1 MAHAITRSLTFRAG
15 LAMAGIVL
23 LALTSMLGSI
33 VIAETASGD
42 AAAINQAG
50 ALRMQAYRLL
60 ATRLQSGATPGQP
73 AAQIAALDRS
83 LTSPVI
89 TERLP
94 DDRQH
99 PLTRQYRSVVEQW
112 RDRLRPLMQDASTPP
127 SIATRRIG
135 GFVDQV
141 DRLVGQLQ
149 REAES
154 RIQLLRLFQGVILF
168 LTLGLVFLTMYKL
181 ATEVMPPLRDLL
193 KVVDR
198 SRRGDFAG
206 RTHYTAGDELGLLSR
221 TINQMNESLSQIYGE
236 LEARVEAKTAELQRS
251 NETLNLLYQTAR
263 QLNGAPAGDA
273 RYRRVLEQLAAVSGL
288 GPITLC
294 LAQADA
300 ERAYLRLSTKPGD
313 CPDFCRAP
321 ACKPCLDGSDDTAP
335 WVYRVPVSEA
345 GREFGVL
352 LLQYPPDSPPRRWQR
367 DLVETI
373 AGLIGTSISLA
384 QGYAEQRRLALMDE
398 RAVIA
403 RELHDSL
410 AQALSYL
417 KIQVARLQAQAR
429 RTGSDADTEAIVDE
443 LREGLNA
450 AYRQLRELLNTFRLK
465 MNEPGLEA
473 ALEETVR
480 EFERRGEPMI
490 HLAYRLGH
498 CPLSPNE
505 EVHTLQIV
513 REALSNVVHHARASH
528 CEVSLAT
535 DDQGQVAV
543 SVRDDGVGF
552 GGQDSQPNH
561 YGTIIMRERAASL
574 NGRLELREPPG
585 GGTEVHLC
593 FTPQLHQK
601 ATALPLPGDVR

>member
-1 MAHAITRSLTFRAG
+1 MAHVITRSLTFRAG

-23 LALTSMLGSI
+23 LALTSMLGAI

-60 ATRLQSGATPGQP
+60 ATRLQPGVSD
-73 AAQIAALDRS
+73 ARRTAQIAELERN
-83 LTSPVI
+83 LTSAAI

-94 DDRQH
+94 DARQH
-99 PLTRQYRSVVEQW
+99 PLNQQYQAVVEQW
-112 RDRLRPLMQDASTPP
+112 YDQLRPLLQDATTAPV
-127 SIATRRIG
+127 IATARVG
-135 GFVDQV
+135 DFVDQV

-181 ATEVMPPLRDLL
+181 ATEVMPPLRGLL

-251 NETLNLLYQTAR
+251 NETLNLLYQAAR

-273 RYRRVLEQLAAVSGL
+273 SYRRVLEQLAAVSGL

-294 LAQADA
+294 LAQSDA
-300 ERAYLRLSTKPGD
+300 ERAYLRLSTQPGD

-321 ACKPCLDGSDDTAP
+321 ACKPCLDGSDAAAP

-345 GREFGVL
+345 GREYGVL
-352 LLQYPPDSPPRRWQR
+352 LLQYPPETPPQRWQR

-373 AGLIGTSISLA
+373 AGLVATSITLS

-410 AQALSYL
+410 AQSLSYL

-429 RTGSDADTEAIVDE
+429 RTGSDPATEAIVDE

-465 MNEPGLEA
+465 MTEPGLEA

-480 EFERRGEPMI
+480 EFVRRGELTI
-490 HLAYRLGH
+490 RLDYRLGH

-528 CEVSLAT
+528 CEVSLST
-535 DDQGQVAV
+535 DEQGQVAV
-543 SVRDDGVGF
+543 TVRDDGIGL
-552 GGQDSQPNH
+552 GGQESQPNH
-561 YGTIIMRERAASL
+561 YGTTIMRERAAGL
-574 NGRLELREPPG
+574 NGWLDLREPPG
-585 GGTEVHLC
+585 GGTEVRLC

-601 ATALPLPGDVR
+601 ATATSLPGDVR

>member
-1 MAHAITRSLTFRAG
+1 MPRSLSFRAG

-60 ATRLQSGATPGQP
+60 VTRLQ
-73 AAQIAALDRS
+73 AAAIAERRTAQVIELDRS
-83 LTSPVI
+83 LASPAI
-89 TERLP
+89 TGRLP
-94 DDRQH
+94 DDPQH
-99 PLTRQYRSVVEQW
+99 PLTRQYHKVVEQW
-112 RDRLRPLMQDASTPP
+112 HDRLRPLMLDAANPP
-127 SIATRRIG
+127 TSAIAPAG
-135 GFVDQV
+135 DFVDQV

-181 ATEVMPPLRDLL
+181 ATDVIPPLRDLL

-198 SRRGDFAG
+198 SRRGDFTG
-206 RTHYTAGDELGLLSR
+206 RTRYVASDELGLLSR
-221 TINQMNESLSQIYGE
+221 TINQMNESLTQIYGQ
-236 LEARVEAKTAELQRS
+236 LEARVEAKTAELERS
-251 NETLNLLYQTAR
+251 NETLNLLYQAAR
-263 QLNGAPAGDA
+263 QLNGAPPGDA
-273 RYRRVLEQLAAVSGL
+273 SYRRVLTQLAAVSGL

-294 LAQADA
+294 LAQDDA
-300 ERAYLRLSTKPGD
+300 ERAYLRLSTQTDD

-321 ACKPCLDGSDDTAP
+321 ACKPCLDGSPDGIAP
-335 WVYRVPVSEA
+335 WIYRVAISEA
-345 GREFGVL
+345 GRDYGVL
-352 LLQYPPDSPPRRWQR
+352 LLQYAPEAPPQRWQR

-373 AGLIGTSISLA
+373 AGLIATSISLS

-410 AQALSYL
+410 AQSLSYL

-429 RTGSDADTEAIVDE
+429 RTGADPSTEAIVDE

-450 AYRQLRELLNTFRLK
+450 AYRQLRELLSTFRLK
-465 MNEPGLEA
+465 MTEAGLEA
-473 ALEETVR
+473 ALGETVR
-480 EFERRGEPMI
+480 EFVRRGELSI
-490 HLAYRLGH
+490 RLDYRLDH

-513 REALSNVVHHARASH
+513 REALSNVVHHAEASH
-528 CEVSLAT
+528 CEVTLTT
-535 DDQGQVAV
+535 DESDRVAV
-543 SVRDDGVGF
+543 SIRDNGIGL
-552 GGQDSQPNH
+552 GEKANQPDH
-561 YGTIIMRERAASL
+561 YGTIIMRERAAGL
-574 NGRLELREPPG
+574 NGRLDLLEPDD
-585 GGTEVHLC
+585 GGTEVRLC
-593 FTPQLHQK
+593 FTPQLRRET
-601 ATALPLPGDVR
+601 TAMPLPGGAP